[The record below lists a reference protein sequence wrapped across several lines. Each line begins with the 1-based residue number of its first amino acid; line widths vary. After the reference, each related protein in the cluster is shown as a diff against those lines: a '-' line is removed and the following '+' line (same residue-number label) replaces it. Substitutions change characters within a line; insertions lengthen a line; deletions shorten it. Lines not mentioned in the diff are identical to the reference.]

1 METDR
6 RRVHLLGKR
15 LHFGGAMSLL
25 TSLFGAGKSGSAPPA
40 RASSVARSDGS
51 KRSGGSV
58 AVNAVDLGVM
68 RAMHKTA
75 REKGVELNEAV
86 DTYLLT
92 AKSGTDGAQG
102 ADGDDVMDEQ
112 S

>member
-1 METDR
+1 M
-6 RRVHLLGKR
+6 
-15 LHFGGAMSLL
+15 
-25 TSLFGAGKSGSAPPA
+25 
-40 RASSVARSDGS
+40 
-51 KRSGGSV
+51 
-58 AVNAVDLGVM
+58 DLGVM

-92 AKSGTDGAQG
+92 AKSGGDGAQG

>member
-1 METDR
+1 MLETSKKT
-6 RRVHLLGKR
+6 VPELVGC
-15 LHFGGAMSLL
+15 
-25 TSLFGAGKSGSAPPA
+25 SG
-40 RASSVARSDGS
+40 
-51 KRSGGSV
+51 
-58 AVNAVDLGVM
+58 
-68 RAMHKTA
+68 AMHKTA

-102 ADGDDVMDEQ
+102 ADGDDVDEQ

>member
-1 METDR
+1 M
-6 RRVHLLGKR
+6 
-15 LHFGGAMSLL
+15 
-25 TSLFGAGKSGSAPPA
+25 
-40 RASSVARSDGS
+40 
-51 KRSGGSV
+51 
-58 AVNAVDLGVM
+58 DLGVM
-68 RAMHKTA
+68 CAMHKTA

-92 AKSGTDGAQG
+92 AKSGGDGAQG

>member
-1 METDR
+1 MCIRDSDEEDAGRDCPALSCAVDR
-6 RRVHLLGKR
+6 K
-15 LHFGGAMSLL
+15 
-25 TSLFGAGKSGSAPPA
+25 GSV
-40 RASSVARSDGS
+40 RSVT
-51 KRSGGSV
+51 SGGGGGL
-58 AVNAVDLGVM
+58 DLGVM

-92 AKSGTDGAQG
+92 AKSGSDGAQG